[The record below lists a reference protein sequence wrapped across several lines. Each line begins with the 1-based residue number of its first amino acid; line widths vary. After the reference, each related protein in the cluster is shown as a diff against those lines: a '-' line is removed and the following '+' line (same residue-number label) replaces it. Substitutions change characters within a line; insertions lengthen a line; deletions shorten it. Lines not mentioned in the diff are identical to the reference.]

1 MLISGCANSLLTKY
15 QDNQCVANCSA
26 TNEKDKELFEQP
38 VFQTLQMF
46 VAEFCVWGYWVYL
59 KRTRRGPNTSSY
71 TSVGSDTAAT
81 AAYNPK
87 SNYLLAIPAIC
98 DICATTLMNA
108 GLLLT
113 PVSIYQMTRGGVVLF
128 VGFFS
133 MFFLKRV
140 ITRLQWMGLLSV
152 FCGVFVVGLSSQFS
166 KHAREAANMSGNTSQ
181 EVIVGM
187 VMIFLAQILTA
198 SQFVVE
204 EFFLEHYPLDPVEMV
219 SLEGTFGSGI
229 IIVASLVVYYLIK
242 PLAIFDLKIAL
253 AQILSYPALFISSIL
268 IMISISAFNICGLTV
283 TQEISAT
290 TRSTVDTSRTLGIW
304 LVSLILGWEKF
315 NFLQLIGFGLL
326 VYGTLLFNGL
336 IQQTEDGPV
345 AVNPLHED
353 PEHT

>member
-1 MLISGCANSLLTKY
+1 MLISGCANSVLTKY
-15 QDNQCVANCSA
+15 QDNQCVGNCSA
-26 TNEKDKELFEQP
+26 VSEKEKQFFEQP

-46 VAEFCVWGYWVYL
+46 VAELCVWGYWIYL
-59 KRTRRGPNTSSY
+59 QRTRKGLNSSSY
-71 TSVGSDTAAT
+71 TPVGSEPPSSSNSST
-81 AAYNPK
+81 

-128 VGFFS
+128 VGVFS
-133 MFFLKRV
+133 VIFLKRI
-140 ITRLQWMGLLSV
+140 ITRLQWMGLFSV

-166 KHAREAANMSGNTSQ
+166 KHAKEAANLSGNTPQ

-187 VMIFLAQILTA
+187 AMIFLAQILTA

-204 EFFLEHYPLDPVEMV
+204 EFFLEHYSLDPVQMV
-219 SLEGTFGSGI
+219 SFEGAFGSGI
-229 IIVASLVVYYLIK
+229 IVVGSMVVYYLIK

-253 AQILSYPALFISSIL
+253 TQILSHPALFISSIF
-268 IMISISAFNICGLTV
+268 IMISISTFNICGLTV

-290 TRSTVDTSRTLGIW
+290 TRSTVDTSRTLVIW